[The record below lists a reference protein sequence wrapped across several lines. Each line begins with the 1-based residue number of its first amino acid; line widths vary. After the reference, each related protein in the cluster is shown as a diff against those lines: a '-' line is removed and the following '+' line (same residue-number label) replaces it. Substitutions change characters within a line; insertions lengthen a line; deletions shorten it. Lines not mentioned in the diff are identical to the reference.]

1 VSKFGRDLIKS
12 MKQAARH
19 AAGKPAHPRVTVSRR
34 QSLKT
39 MAALAALQ
47 ASGASAQTGA
57 KPKLRL
63 VVLDIGGTL
72 IPDKGEVPEAMKS
85 ALMKA
90 GIEASYAEIG
100 DWRGASKRGMIRH
113 FVELRA
119 PKTGTD
125 LDKLTDRIFADF
137 NAKADVAY
145 KDVRP
150 LPGIEEAMRA
160 MRGQGLLLATSTGFG
175 KELNATIFRRLK
187 WGEQFAVSINSDD
200 VVDGRPAPY
209 MIFRAMEATHVENVA
224 EVAIVG
230 DTPLDLQA
238 GNNSGVRGV
247 IGVTSGAATEERL
260 RRERYTQ
267 IIPSVAELPAL
278 LRSEF

>member
-1 VSKFGRDLIKS
+1 MTF
-12 MKQAARH
+12 
-19 AAGKPAHPRVTVSRR
+19 SRR

-39 MAALAALQ
+39 IAALAAMP
-47 ASGASAQTGA
+47 AGAVAQTKDRA
-57 KPKLRL
+57 PAPKLRL

-85 ALMKA
+85 ALA
-90 GIEASYAEIG
+90 LGGIEASYDEIG
-100 DWRGASKRGMIRH
+100 DWRGASKRGMIAH
-113 FVELRA
+113 FVGLRA
-119 PKTGTD
+119 PKGSD
-125 LDKLTDRIFADF
+125 PESLTNRIFADF

-150 LPGIEEAMRA
+150 LPGIEEAMRE
-160 MRGQGLLLATSTGFG
+160 MRADGLLLATSTGFG
-175 KELNATIFRRLK
+175 RELNATIFRRLK
-187 WGEQFAVSINSDD
+187 WGEQFAASINSDD

-224 EVAIVG
+224 EVAVVG
-230 DTPLDLQA
+230 DTPLDLEA
-238 GNNSGVRGV
+238 ANNAGVRGV

-260 RRERYTQ
+260 RRERYTH
-267 IIPSVAELPAL
+267 ILKSVADLSAL

>member
-1 VSKFGRDLIKS
+1 MTL
-12 MKQAARH
+12 
-19 AAGKPAHPRVTVSRR
+19 SRR

-39 MAALAALQ
+39 LAALAVTQ
-47 ASGASAQTGA
+47 AGAAAAQDAGA

-85 ALMKA
+85 ALDKG

-100 DWRGASKRGMIRH
+100 EWRGASKRGMIRH
-113 FVELRA
+113 FVDLRA
-119 PKTGTD
+119 KKGSD
-125 LDKLTDRIFADF
+125 LDQLTDAIFADF
-137 NAKADVAY
+137 NARADVAY

-150 LPGIEEAMRA
+150 LPGIEEAMRE
-160 MRGQGLLLATSTGFG
+160 MRAQGLLLATSTGFG
-175 KELNATIFRRLK
+175 KELNTTIFRRLK

-224 EVAIVG
+224 EVAVVG

-238 GNNSGVRGV
+238 ANNAGVRGV
-247 IGVTSGAATEERL
+247 IGVTSGAATEDRL
-260 RRERYTQ
+260 RRERYTH
-267 IIPSVAELPAL
+267 ILKSVADLPAL
-278 LRSEF
+278 LRTAF